1 VSSRRLRAA
10 GREGCRPISTRV
22 RSLPVDARGADLLGR
37 TAMSDTRT
45 PPSGDV
51 IPVREGEAVD
61 EAKVASYLEGKL
73 PKTGPGLQ
81 VWQFPGGHA
90 NLTYLLHY
98 PGVADYVL
106 RRGPH
111 GDIAAS
117 AHDMGR
123 EYRVLSVLW
132 RAYPPAPRAFLYS
145 EDRSVVGAPFFVME
159 RRLGTVVRRD
169 VPPEFGGG
177 EDPVAI
183 GSSPRWSSMR
193 WRNST
198 ASTRSP
204 RASRSSASRRGI
216 SSAR

>member
-1 VSSRRLRAA
+1 LAA
-10 GREGCRPISTRV
+10 
-22 RSLPVDARGADLLGR
+22 D
-37 TAMSDTRT
+37 RT
-45 PPSGDV
+45 PPYPDV

-61 EAKVASYLEGKL
+61 EAAVAAHLEGKL

-111 GDIAAS
+111 GEIAAS

-132 RAYPPAPRAFLYS
+132 RAYPPAPRAYYYS
-145 EDRSVVGAPFFVME
+145 EDRSIVGAPFFVME
-159 RRLGTVVRRD
+159 RRSSAAARTRS
-169 VPPEFGGG
+169 PT
-177 EDPVAI
+177 
-183 GSSPRWSSMR
+183 GSSPRWSS
-193 WRNST
+193 
-198 ASTRSP
+198 TRSP
-204 RASRSSASRRGI
+204 TSMRSTPSPRGWATSASPMAT